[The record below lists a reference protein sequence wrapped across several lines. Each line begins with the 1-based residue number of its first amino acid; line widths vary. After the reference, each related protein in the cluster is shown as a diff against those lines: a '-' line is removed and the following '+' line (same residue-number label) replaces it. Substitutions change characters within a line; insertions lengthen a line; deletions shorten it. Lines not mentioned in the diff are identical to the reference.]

1 MASTFIAEVIANEG
15 QTKNMVTW
23 FYRVQVPTPPNIEA
37 TLGNWLGTAPVD
49 SVGLN
54 SLIVYSLFQ
63 QLKDSI
69 RHFHILDAHC
79 VIAFGQDLEITV

>member
-37 TLGNWLGTAPVD
+37 TLGN
-49 SVGLN
+49 
-54 SLIVYSLFQ
+54 
-63 QLKDSI
+63 
-69 RHFHILDAHC
+69 
-79 VIAFGQDLEITV
+79 